1 MRDDYHILDEELD
14 RDEYM
19 GTYSSYIGSP
29 VHSGQ
34 LQFDMWDGE
43 TRLTLDWDLMRSEI
57 KKYGIRNSLL
67 LFTYTYCFY
76 ITNLG

>member
-1 MRDDYHILDEELD
+1 MNIWEHIHLIL
-14 RDEYM
+14 
-19 GTYSSYIGSP
+19 
-29 VHSGQ
+29 VHLFTGQ

-67 LFTYTYCFY
+67 WHLC
-76 ITNLG
+76 LLLLHHKS